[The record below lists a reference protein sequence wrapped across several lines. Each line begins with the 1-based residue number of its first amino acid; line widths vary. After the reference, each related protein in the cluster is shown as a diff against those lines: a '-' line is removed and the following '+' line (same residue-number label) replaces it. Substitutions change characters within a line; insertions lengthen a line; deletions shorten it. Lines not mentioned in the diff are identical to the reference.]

1 MRTVHPSRLLTF
13 ALVVDAVGSGAL
25 ALLQLGLPDAMARQ
39 SLLPAPLMLGTGA
52 FMLAYA
58 ATLAWLARRET
69 LPVAVVA
76 VIAIGNLA
84 WALACAAVAASV
96 VGGLDPSG
104 AGRAYLAL
112 QGVAVT
118 AFAVLQAMGLRQSTG
133 AEPPAVARTARM
145 A

>member
-13 ALVVDAVGSGAL
+13 ALVVDAIGSGAS
-25 ALLQLGLPDAMARQ
+25 ALLQLGLPDALARQ
-39 SLLPAPLMLGTGA
+39 LHLPAPLMLGTGA

-58 ATLAWLARRET
+58 ATLAWLARRER
-69 LPVAVVA
+69 LPVAVIT
-76 VIAIGNLA
+76 VIAVGNLA
-84 WALACAAVAASV
+84 WALACAAVAASA

-104 AGRAYLAL
+104 PGIAYLAL
-112 QGVAVT
+112 QGAAVT
-118 AFAVLQAMGLRQSTG
+118 AFAVLQAMGLRRSAV